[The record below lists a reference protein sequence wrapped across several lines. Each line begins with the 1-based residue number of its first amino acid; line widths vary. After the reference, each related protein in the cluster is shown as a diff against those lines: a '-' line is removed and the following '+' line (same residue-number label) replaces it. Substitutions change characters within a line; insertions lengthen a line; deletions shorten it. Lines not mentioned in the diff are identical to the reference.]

1 MVLVIQNAD
10 NSHVSHL
17 SPSLPKEERLVEAKQ
32 TWQRLS
38 ETERDKVFTL
48 PLKELFESAAS
59 LTSGTR
65 RQSMMLNHCLPA
77 SCCAVA
83 IGKQRM

>member
-1 MVLVIQNAD
+1 M
-10 NSHVSHL
+10 
-17 SPSLPKEERLVEAKQ
+17 EAKQ

-83 IGKQRM
+83 IGKQSNVKQDLDMLSSLQDVSLYSN